1 LKPPTLHQLRV
12 FEAAARHGSFTRA
25 ADELFLTQPTVS
37 IQIKHL
43 TTAIGLPLFEQ
54 VGKRLYLTDAGKEL
68 HSTCKAI
75 FDRLSQMEM
84 TIANFQGMKQG
95 YLKLA
100 VITTAKYFIPRLLGP
115 FCQLYPG
122 VNVTLQVTNHEG
134 LIERMGQNLDDL
146 YIMSRPPEGEEVEV
160 TPFLDNPLVVI
171 APSNHPLASQ
181 KRIPI
186 KTLKD
191 YPFILREQ
199 GSGTREAA
207 QKLFKEEGI
216 EVNVKL
222 DLGSNEAIKQAILGG
237 LGLSVLSYH
246 TLTSVGATRELTVL
260 DVEKFPI
267 DRQWHVVYLK
277 GKQLSIIAATF
288 LEYLLQESTNLAVEM
303 NLPLMPRER

>member
-1 LKPPTLHQLRV
+1 MKPPTLHQLRV